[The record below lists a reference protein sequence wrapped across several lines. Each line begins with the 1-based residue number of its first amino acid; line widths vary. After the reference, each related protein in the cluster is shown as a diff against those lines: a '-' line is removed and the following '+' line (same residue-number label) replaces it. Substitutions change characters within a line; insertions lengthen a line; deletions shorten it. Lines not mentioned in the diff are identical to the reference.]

1 MWEKN
6 KEISCTNP
14 VGLRSTPSLSYKLQN
29 TPTYAVHFIQPA
41 SCLTAQV
48 PMKVKHPFAS
58 SNFTLQTYY
67 KYKDHFKRTTRSI
80 AYCEAMRPVHKFR
93 LIEHHRMAHTSAE
106 LYWIHQIDD
115 DVPSCWAK
123 IISARKCIVQTL
135 ECANL
140 LRHPWQESILLDVV
154 LKSSNFA

>member
-67 KYKDHFKRTTRSI
+67 KCKDHFMRTTRSI
-80 AYCEAMRPVHKFR
+80 AYCESYATCGLCISFC

-106 LYWIHQIDD
+106 LYWIHQKD

-123 IISARKCIVQTL
+123 IVSAGKCIVQTL

-140 LRHPWQESILLDVV
+140 LRHPRQESILLWCC
-154 LKSSNFA
+154 FEI